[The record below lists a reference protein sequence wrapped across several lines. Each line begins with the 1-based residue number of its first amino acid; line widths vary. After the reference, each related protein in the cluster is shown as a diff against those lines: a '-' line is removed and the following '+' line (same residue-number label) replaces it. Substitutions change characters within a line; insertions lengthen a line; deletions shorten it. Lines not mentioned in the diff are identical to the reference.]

1 MYPVDDENLK
11 PYVTFHT
18 APITEM
24 FDMHQEDEISTE
36 PSTPEPIDEP
46 WLCSDLD
53 DASVSSDEAVDD
65 YQLLLTTLPSDVIYL
80 IYEGLK
86 SGEDR
91 TCFRLVNRVMLAI
104 IPFQERTLRI
114 RSLRGLLAT
123 NLALPDVPFTTF
135 WLKESVHHEDPL
147 PYTEVEREAMDEK
160 VPTLLPRFKR
170 DRLVVNQV
178 KRYAGATED
187 VGLDVGLSDF
197 MCLLRTVG
205 HQLYLLQVM
214 LREQGYCSEKGS
226 RVYLDTGYKLIV
238 EALLPGARHFAVYG
252 DHRSFLNI
260 KCFVA
265 EGLAT
270 WGNFRAYVTSVVEFL
285 VTLENMAGILSDRI
299 GYIQPHVVES
309 EWMKYK
315 VYFHES
321 ITDAGAM
328 LRRSP
333 LPFNDKLLTKIVR
346 KSKPCHDQLPGSPE
360 NVVASQP
367 AVAAVTLKRDGEP
380 LVNDNPPKRQR
391 LDEPESANNVRV

>member
-11 PYVTFHT
+11 PYVTFYT

-24 FDMHQEDEISTE
+24 FDMHQEDEITTE

-46 WLCSDLD
+46 WPCSDLD
-53 DASVSSDEAVDD
+53 DASVSSDEDVDD
-65 YQLLLTTLPSDVIYL
+65 YQLLLTTLPSDVIHL

-91 TCFRLVNRVMLAI
+91 TCLRLVNRDMLAI
-104 IPFQERTLRI
+104 IPPQERILKI
-114 RSLRGLLAT
+114 RSLRGLLAMH
-123 NLALPDVPFTTF
+123 LAIPDVPFTAF
-135 WLKESVHHEDPL
+135 WSKELAHHEGPL
-147 PYTEVEREAMDEK
+147 PYTEVEREAMEEK

-178 KRYAGATED
+178 KRHAGATED
-187 VGLDVGLSDF
+187 VGLDVGISDF
-197 MCLLRTVG
+197 MCLLQTVG

-226 RVYLDTGYKLIV
+226 RVYLDSGYKRIV
-238 EALLPGARHFAVYG
+238 DALLPGARHLAVYG
-252 DHRSFLNI
+252 DHRSFLKI
-260 KCFVA
+260 KSFVA

-270 WGNFRAYVTSVVEFL
+270 WDHFRAYVTSVVVFL
-285 VTLENMAGILSDRI
+285 VRLENMAGILSERI

-309 EWMKYK
+309 EWMKYQ

-321 ITDAGAM
+321 ITGCAAM

-333 LPFNDKLLTKIVR
+333 LPFNDKLLAKIVR
-346 KSKPCHDQLPGSPE
+346 KSNPYRDQLPGCTE
-360 NVVASQP
+360 NVEAPPP
-367 AVAAVTLKRDGEP
+367 AGTDSTLKRVGEP
-380 LVNDNPPKRQR
+380 LENPSKRLR
-391 LDEPESANNVRV
+391 LDESETSDVRA